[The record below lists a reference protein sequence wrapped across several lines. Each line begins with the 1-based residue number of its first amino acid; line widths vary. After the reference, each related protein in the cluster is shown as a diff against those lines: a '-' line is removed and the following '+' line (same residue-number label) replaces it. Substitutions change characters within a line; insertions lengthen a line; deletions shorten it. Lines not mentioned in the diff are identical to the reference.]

1 MLSFALLSLA
11 LAILIWLA
19 CHAILFLV
27 NAASGWVFD
36 DRKMMY
42 ISWFGMFVG
51 IALIVWGIWFIAHRW
66 PATT

>member
-19 CHAILFLV
+19 CYAILFLV
-27 NAASGWVFD
+27 NVASGWVFD

-42 ISWFGMFVG
+42 ISWVGMFACFVL
-51 IALIVWGIWFIAHRW
+51 IAWGIWFIAHRW
-66 PATT
+66 PAMT